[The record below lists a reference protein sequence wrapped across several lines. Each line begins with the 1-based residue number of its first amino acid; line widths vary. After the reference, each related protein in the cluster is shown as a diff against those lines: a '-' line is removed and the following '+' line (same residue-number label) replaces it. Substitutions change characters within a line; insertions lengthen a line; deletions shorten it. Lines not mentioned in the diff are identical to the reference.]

1 MSNVL
6 LGCAIG
12 DALGKFAESKL
23 PDYQPLL
30 DWDGKTFLPSIYHKL
45 EANQYTDDTMMS
57 IAVAESLVTNNGFNP
72 DDLSK
77 RYIELFTSNTIRG
90 YGRTTKLAIDNLISG
105 KHWSESGVIGSYGNG
120 VAMRVAPLGVYFRD
134 DFKSLI
140 EAVKIDNAM
149 THNSNESEAGALA
162 IAITTAWACNND
174 TEDLIDRICDF
185 LPNSEVKNK
194 IKKLDELIFSSSVTN
209 MQVLAY
215 LGVRA
220 DVRMTAPSVLFMYL
234 SYSDNKLAVE
244 DMIRAA
250 GDCDTNAAILNSIYG
265 AEYGLKSFDEYHI
278 ENVENRDYLIELD
291 YKLYNRIN
299 NSQTKLFPRN

>member
-30 DWDGKTFLPSIYHKL
+30 DWDGKTFLPSVYHKL
-45 EANQYTDDTMMS
+45 EAHQYTDDTMMS
-57 IAVAESLVTNNGFNP
+57 LAVAESLITNSGFNP

-77 RYIELFTSNTIRG
+77 RYVELFTSNTIRG

-120 VAMRVAPLGVYFRD
+120 VAMRVAPFGVYFRN

-149 THNSNESEAGALA
+149 THNSDESEAGALA
-162 IAITTAWACNND
+162 IAITVALACNSD
-174 TEDLIDRICDF
+174 AGDLIDKICEY
-185 LPNSEVKNK
+185 LPNSEVRNK
-194 IKKLDELIFSSSVTN
+194 IKKLDELIFSKSVTTI
-209 MQVLAY
+209 QALAY

-220 DVRMTAPSVLFMYL
+220 DVRMTAPSVLYMYL
-234 SYSDNKLAVE
+234 SYSDNKLALE
-244 DMIRAA
+244 GMIRA
-250 GDCDTNAAILNSIYG
+250 GSDCDTNGAILNSIYG
-265 AEYGLKSFDEYHI
+265 AQHGLKCFDDYHVK
-278 ENVENRDYLIELD
+278 NVENSNYLIDLD
-291 YKLYNRIN
+291 YKLYNN
-299 NSQTKLFPRN
+299 LCK